1 MLTERDN
8 MTKKKILA
16 IVVGCVAALAVAGGI
31 IFFYFITH
39 SAIYRLAIGVKNVVT
54 EVNQT
59 ENPLLMEEGIGSFM
73 DTIGNQNVKADYSVN
88 ISGNP
93 MLNGMTLGLDGMVK
107 RDMENQ
113 KLYLSADAST
123 SLIPLLSAE
132 VYADSEDVYFQIPE
146 IYAGSVIFQSEDFDG
161 QYNESALRDYIGKTI
176 DQDIDFDF
184 YREFPSWEKGEESFL
199 DAYHGDVKAF
209 LKDIHISEEKGYVM
223 EKGKEAILQEALGQ
237 KQKLTSYILMISSEK
252 LGLRESV
259 KIRIV
264 LNQNNRIV
272 MVEAAEGVLLQD
284 DYRGYGTL
292 LLCGGNVS
300 IDKVSFEGGLTR
312 REGGVDIHSNMTMT
326 MEYHSDL
333 QEVQLVGNGTM
344 DIWEPGLAAEWDV
357 SLSEYVPNERATVSV
372 QNLHLAKEKEEL
384 GKVTGKA
391 ILQPMTEEITIPS
404 DEEYALFEMNKLELG
419 VLLWKWKDNLGGVLG
434 TFFGEEISNRIAE
447 EVGEAVEEGVK
458 GKVGD
463 IAEDK
468 LKDILG
474 EDLSNILADQI
485 ENLIGEKAGEAAGD
499 FAKDKVGDLL
509 NPDEADKEKLEEKL
523 QELLQDTEKSGF

>member
-1 MLTERDN
+1 
-8 MTKKKILA
+8 
-16 IVVGCVAALAVAGGI
+16 
-31 IFFYFITH
+31 
-39 SAIYRLAIGVKNVVT
+39 
-54 EVNQT
+54 
-59 ENPLLMEEGIGSFM
+59 
-73 DTIGNQNVKADYSVN
+73 
-88 ISGNP
+88 
-93 MLNGMTLGLDGMVK
+93 
-107 RDMENQ
+107 
-113 KLYLSADAST
+113 
-123 SLIPLLSAE
+123 
-132 VYADSEDVYFQIPE
+132 
-146 IYAGSVIFQSEDFDG
+146 
-161 QYNESALRDYIGKTI
+161 
-176 DQDIDFDF
+176 
-184 YREFPSWEKGEESFL
+184 
-199 DAYHGDVKAF
+199 
-209 LKDIHISEEKGYVM
+209 
-223 EKGKEAILQEALGQ
+223 
-237 KQKLTSYILMISSEK
+237 
-252 LGLRESV
+252 
-259 KIRIV
+259 
-264 LNQNNRIV
+264 
-272 MVEAAEGVLLQD
+272 MVEADDGVLLQD
-284 DYRGYGTL
+284 DYRGYGTIL
-292 LLCGGNVS
+292 LWGKEVS
-300 IDKVSFEGGLTR
+300 IDKDSLEGGLTR

-419 VLLWKWKDNLGGVLG
+419 VLLCIWKDNLGGVLG